1 LSARDPELTGCVF
14 VTGASSGIGRAAAL
28 HLARRG
34 VNLIVGARRRGPL
47 TDVAEECEEQG
58 VKAEPLAFDLCDPEQ
73 IDQAAAH
80 LTQLEERLGPCEGLV
95 NNAGAVVV
103 HAAHESVGEGG
114 DDLYRSQLEVNFH
127 GPRRL
132 TERLLPGMLQRGRG
146 AIVNV
151 SSAAGLRPFPGIG
164 AYSTA
169 KHALIGWTRALAF
182 ELSEAGI
189 RAAALCPYYVEG
201 EMLDR
206 AVEGHAIAMG
216 VTTAVAEAEF
226 AGRNPGGALV
236 TLEQTSQAIES
247 LLRPGANGRITVL
260 DGGPL
265 RDWEADRDCLDG
277 G

>member
-1 LSARDPELTGCVF
+1 MSERDLDLPGCVL

-34 VNLIVGARRRGPL
+34 VNLIVSARRREPL
-47 TDVAEECEEQG
+47 ADVAEECEALG
-58 VKAEPLAFDLCDPEQ
+58 VQAEPLAFDLCDPEQ
-73 IDQAAAH
+73 IDRAAAH
-80 LTQLEERLGPCEGLV
+80 LSQIEERLGPCEGLV

-103 HAAHESVGEGG
+103 HAAHESVGEAGE
-114 DDLYRSQLEVNFH
+114 DLYRAQLEVNFH

-132 TERLLPGMLQRGRG
+132 TERQLPGMLQRGRG

-164 AYSTA
+164 AYATA
-169 KHALIGWTRALAF
+169 KHALIGWTRSLAL

-189 RAAALCPYYVEG
+189 RAAALCPYYVDG
-201 EMLDR
+201 EMLER
-206 AVEGHAIAMG
+206 AVESHAIAQG
-216 VTTAVAEAEF
+216 VTTASAAAEF
-226 AGRNPGGALV
+226 ASRNPGGALV
-236 TLEQTSQAIES
+236 SLEQTSRAIET

-265 RDWEADRDCLDG
+265 RDWDAGRDCVDG